1 MLSKPARTKLYFV
14 LLALCNL
21 CVFLREAHSVTM
33 TLPHCHLQVRQR
45 TEQNPLS
52 EMHNQRW
59 IFLEYKFY
67 NTCSFG
73 TLAYFRACRTRC
85 VLLLEIFHSCTKAEV
100 DPEQQLNPDLLYPQ
114 KKLQFASQVDFEP
127 TEEQSWSRS
136 SLSWQTLR
144 HPAHTLPLKLLPA
157 ALSDKDTESVIWDV
171 QLWF

>member
-1 MLSKPARTKLYFV
+1 MFLWYLFPMLSKPARTKLYFV

-33 TLPHCHLQVRQR
+33 ALPHCHLQVRQR

-73 TLAYFRACRTRC
+73 TLAYFRACRRRC

-114 KKLQFASQVDFEP
+114 KNCNLLLRWILSLQKNNLGLD
-127 TEEQSWSRS
+127 
-136 SLSWQTLR
+136 
-144 HPAHTLPLKLLPA
+144 HP
-157 ALSDKDTESVIWDV
+157 
-171 QLWF
+171 

>member
-1 MLSKPARTKLYFV
+1 MFLWYLFPMLSKPARAKLYFV

-33 TLPHCHLQVRQR
+33 ALPHCHLQVRQR

-85 VLLLEIFHSCTKAEV
+85 DLLLEIFHSCTKAEV

-114 KKLQFASQVDFEP
+114 KKISICFSGGF
-127 TEEQSWSRS
+127 
-136 SLSWQTLR
+136 
-144 HPAHTLPLKLLPA
+144 
-157 ALSDKDTESVIWDV
+157 
-171 QLWF
+171 

>member
-1 MLSKPARTKLYFV
+1 MFLWYLFPMLSKPARTKLYFV

-33 TLPHCHLQVRQR
+33 ALPHCHLQVRQR

-114 KKLQFASQVDFEP
+114 KNCNLLLRWILSLQKNNLGLD
-127 TEEQSWSRS
+127 
-136 SLSWQTLR
+136 
-144 HPAHTLPLKLLPA
+144 HP
-157 ALSDKDTESVIWDV
+157 
-171 QLWF
+171 